1 LPGTRIAGTP
11 LFLEEISRDERGCEI
26 FQHRKGGRLHQ
37 TRRRRQGRLRPYYDP
52 REIRLERAPE
62 GAKVTFDIVEN
73 RGKPVADNLR
83 LK

>member
-1 LPGTRIAGTP
+1 MTSGAVKFFNT
-11 LFLEEISRDERGCEI
+11 ER
-26 FQHRKGGRLHQ
+26 GGRLHQ
-37 TRRRRQGRLRPYYDP
+37 TRRRRQGRLRPYYEP